1 MAAEIELQGLDDLLN
16 QLQQICDKA
25 GRVEN
30 KALKAAAQPVADE
43 MKSLV
48 RVSSIDHQHIRDDI
62 QISGVKTKGGL
73 KYIEIGPGKETNWR
87 AKFLEWGTSKMQAK
101 PFAQP
106 AYEHKKKDVI
116 EIMKQTIAEAL
127 GL

>member
-1 MAAEIELQGLDDLLN
+1 MAAELELQGLDELLN
-16 QLQQICDKA
+16 QLQQISDKA

-30 KALKAAAQPVADE
+30 KALKAGAQPIADE

-62 QISGVKTKGGL
+62 QISGIKSKSGI
-73 KYIEIGPGKETNWR
+73 KYVEIGPGKETNWR
-87 AKFLEWGTSKMQAK
+87 AKFLEWGTSKMPAK
-101 PFAQP
+101 PFVQIS
-106 AYEHKKKDVI
+106 YEHKKNDVL

-127 GL
+127 EL

>member
-1 MAAEIELQGLDDLLN
+1 MAAELELQGLDELLN
-16 QLQQICDKA
+16 QLQQISDKA

-30 KALKAAAQPVADE
+30 KALKAGAQPIADE

-62 QISGVKTKGGL
+62 QISGIKSKSGIIYV
-73 KYIEIGPGKETNWR
+73 EIGPGQETNWR
-87 AKFLEWGTSKMQAK
+87 AKFLEWGTSKMPAK
-101 PFAQP
+101 PFVQIS
-106 AYEHKKKDVI
+106 YEHKKNDVL

-127 GL
+127 EL

>member
-1 MAAEIELQGLDDLLN
+1 MAAEFELQGLDELLN
-16 QLQQICDKA
+16 HLQQISDKA

-48 RVSSIDHQHIRDDI
+48 NVSSIDHLHIRDNI
-62 QISGVKTKGGL
+62 KISGVKSKGGI

-87 AKFLEWGTSKMQAK
+87 AKFLEWGTSKMPAK
-101 PFAQP
+101 PFVQIS
-106 AYEHKKKDVI
+106 YEHKKKDVL
-116 EIMKQTIAEAL
+116 EIMKQTIAEAF
-127 GL
+127 GS